1 MVHARVVVL
10 GPRPTLSAFPTCIDD
25 LKLTPV
31 DADTVSLFQCTV
43 PLLAVAYSDSS
54 PPVGSVTVALSVI
67 VSDPAGRSCPVDGT
81 GGELVATIEPV
92 GAVVA
97 PAGSVPAKNPPVRAV
112 AAADS
117 ATATEARTSA

>member
-1 MVHARVVVL
+1 MFQSITLAPTDGDNPNARVV
-10 GPRPTLSAFPTCIDD
+10 
-25 LKLTPV
+25 
-31 DADTVSLFQCTV
+31 
-43 PLLAVAYSDSS
+43 
-54 PPVGSVTVALSVI
+54 PVGSGPVALSVI

-97 PAGSVPAKNPPVRAV
+97 PAGSVPAKNPPVRAA